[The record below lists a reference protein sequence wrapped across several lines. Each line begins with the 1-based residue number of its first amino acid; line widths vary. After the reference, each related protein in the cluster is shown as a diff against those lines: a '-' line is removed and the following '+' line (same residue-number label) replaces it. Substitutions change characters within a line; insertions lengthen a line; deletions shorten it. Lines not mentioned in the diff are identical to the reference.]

1 MREAFERIVG
11 NRRLRERLCDDVQNG
26 RVSHAYIL
34 EGPAGSGKHTLAY
47 QLAAA
52 LSCEHRH
59 SLSHPLPCGT
69 CPSCKKIL
77 GGHSTDVI
85 VKNRGEK
92 ATFGVD
98 VIREIKQ
105 DVYVAPNES
114 AAKVYVIEEADLMTV
129 PAQNAFLLTLEEP
142 PAYVLFL
149 LLCESAEP
157 LLETVRSRAPVLR
170 TEPITTDDIDRY
182 LVRESAEAVTLRAQD
197 PTEYTELLA
206 AANGSIGRA
215 LTLLDAKERKPILT
229 RRSLARTFL
238 QLCTERKNSL
248 AAVRFLN
255 SMSPKREELCRQLS
269 TLLIC
274 LRDLLLCKQT
284 ESAPLCFFADR
295 EEAVSLAYEFTTPE
309 LLGLCDT
316 VQDTLNR
323 LYANANINLTLTSL
337 AVRANLL

>member
-1 MREAFERIVG
+1 MREAFEKIVG
-11 NRRLRERLCDDVQNG
+11 NRRLRDRLRDDVQSG
-26 RVSHAYIL
+26 RMSHAYIL

-59 SLSHPLPCGT
+59 SPGHPLPCGS

-77 GGHSTDVI
+77 GGFSTDVI

-98 VIREIKQ
+98 VIREIKR

-114 AAKVYVIEEADLMTV
+114 AAKVYLIEEAHLMTAQ
-129 PAQNAFLLTLEEP
+129 AQNAFLLTLEEP

-149 LLCESAEP
+149 LLCETVAP

-170 TEPITTDDIDRY
+170 TEPIQTEEMDGY
-182 LVRESAEAVTLRAQD
+182 LMRESADAANIKQQS
-197 PTEYTELLA
+197 PTEYAEILS

-215 LTLLDAKERKPILT
+215 LELLDAKERKPILL
-229 RRSLARTFL
+229 RRTLARDFL
-238 QLCTERKNSL
+238 RLCTERKSSL
-248 AAVRFLN
+248 STVRFFNTL
-255 SMSPKREELCRQLS
+255 SAKREELCEQL
-269 TLLIC
+269 TALLIC

-284 ESAPLCFFADR
+284 DAAPLCFFSNR

-309 LLGLCDT
+309 LLGLCDA
-316 VQDTLNR
+316 VQDSIDR
-323 LYANANINLTLTSL
+323 LSANANINLTLTSL